1 MPGGRLTMKLWLFLL
16 VADCYLGA
24 VDTFA
29 GFETG
34 AGGVVERRAS
44 SVDIGIGFLFDSGI
58 AYFLAAIA
66 GFEIARAKERNC
78 THEAEG

>member
-1 MPGGRLTMKLWLFLL
+1 MPRGRLTLKLWLFLL

-29 GFETG
+29 GFKAG

-44 SVDIGIGFLFDSGI
+44 SVDIGIGFLFDGGV
-58 AYFLAAIA
+58 AFLSNRSN
-66 GFEIARAKERNC
+66 GD
-78 THEAEG
+78 